1 MNVAIKESIFH
12 FRERTIETS
21 GIPIF
26 KIWNILYPL
35 VGAEQPEL
43 DQKIVRETELGFR
56 FILQCSVRSGPLYQS
71 PLGVVFKFLLACSL
85 GIRALGESEDVA
97 RVSALLP
104 AFSSFS
110 SFSQL
115 APAGLRAIA
124 AGSEAPLAALS
135 SSSLGSGFLLL
146 LWSNLGRNSRPA

>member
-1 MNVAIKESIFH
+1 VPFWFYRERHSEAMNVAIKESIFH

-56 FILQCSVRSGPLYQS
+56 FILQCSVRS
-71 PLGVVFKFLLACSL
+71 
-85 GIRALGESEDVA
+85 ESEDVA